1 VSKGN
6 DPAYDLW
13 SICPTNTDE
22 LDQRTLES
30 YRDISS
36 GVAAV
41 KLSTGLENPISWL
54 WRKYDA

>member
-1 VSKGN
+1 MSKGK

-13 SICPTNTDE
+13 SIGATNTDE
-22 LDQRTLES
+22 LDQRALDS
-30 YRDISS
+30 YRNISS

-41 KLSTGLENPISWL
+41 KLSTGLENPISRL